1 MVKNA
6 HMKKHCTSALTTG
19 IVIVLGLLTLYS
31 GCSETY
37 APGDDLLSFI
47 DYFSFSDGEVFS
59 SRDITIEWVSSMST
73 NYYYK
78 LDDSSWIFI
87 EDTYLEF
94 EDLAE
99 GVHDFYLRAQNE
111 DDNPGETMVRSFEID
126 TITGPGI
133 VFSPRRVIDSTE
145 IVIRFED
152 VRNIM
157 SAHIE
162 IVSENGC
169 ASLNNF
175 IKKEAAG
182 SGGNSDFIAL
192 INNDEPGRLIIDMA
206 FAGYT
211 DGVNGSIDFGSFQVS
226 PLNRGKITID
236 LVNSRFK
243 DINNIDISVDPE
255 SIDWVDVGE

>member
-1 MVKNA
+1 MVKNT
-6 HMKKHCTSALTTG
+6 HMKKQCTGALTTG
-19 IVIVLGLLTLYS
+19 IIIMLGLLILHT

-47 DYFSFSDGEVFS
+47 NYFSFSDGEVFS

-73 NYYYK
+73 NYFYK
-78 LDDSSWIFI
+78 LDDSSWILT
-87 EDTYLEF
+87 EDTYLKF
-94 EDLAE
+94 EYLAE
-99 GVHDFYLRAQNE
+99 GVHDFYLRVEE
-111 DDNPGETMVRSFEID
+111 DGDMADEVMRRSFEID

-133 VFSPRRVIDSTE
+133 VFTPRRVIDSSE

-152 VRNIM
+152 VRKIM

-175 IKKEAAG
+175 IKKKAG
-182 SGGNSDFIAL
+182 GGGGNSDFIAL
-192 INNDEPGRLIIDMA
+192 INNDDPERLIIDMA

-226 PLNRGKITID
+226 PLDKGKITID

-255 SIDWVDVGE
+255 SIDWIDVGK